1 MGAMERLL
9 DIRSVCLLSA
19 DNCVGWWGLEVLEVC
34 MLIDLAGNC
43 CLTDAVICGTQAKDQ
58 SVTIRRMLLSI
69 EEVKSG

>member
-19 DNCVGWWGLEVLEVC
+19 DNCVGWWGLEVWEVC
-34 MLIDLAGNC
+34 MLIDLAC

>member
-9 DIRSVCLLSA
+9 DIRSVCLMSA
-19 DNCVGWWGLEVLEVC
+19 DNCVGWWGLEVWEVC
-34 MLIDLAGNC
+34 MLIDLAC